1 MKNKCIGCGAILQC
15 DDNKSFGY
23 IPKNK
28 FGNAKYCERCF
39 KITHY
44 NEKLIIP
51 LENINE
57 YIIKEVNSN
66 PKHVFF
72 MIDLLNI
79 SEETINTFKQIECPK
94 TLIISKLDI
103 IPKSIKETLI
113 ISWLEKTYDI
123 KDQISFISTK
133 KNINTKTI
141 LWTLKALNKKEAYI
155 LGYTNAGK
163 STLINKISD
172 QNEIKDK
179 RITTSLIPNTTIDFI
194 EIPINEYTLFDS
206 PGFTLNNSLYDDNE
220 VTLMNRILPK
230 NTIKPITEQT
240 KSNTSLLIENKMR
253 INCKSKNSFTF
264 YMSNTIN
271 LEKVFEKNTKFTD
284 LEEKEYKIPSNS
296 DLVIKGLGFINIKKD
311 CTISI
316 NTNHH
321 DLIEIR
327 PSMYGD
333 DKDE

>member
-1 MKNKCIGCGAILQC
+1 MNNKCIGCGAVLQC
-15 DDNKSFGY
+15 DDNKAFGY

-28 FGNAKYCERCF
+28 FGNANYCERCF

-51 LENINE
+51 LENIND

-72 MIDLLNI
+72 MVDLLNI
-79 SEETINTFKQIECPK
+79 SEETLSTFKRIECPK

-103 IPKSIKETLI
+103 IPKSIKEPLI

-141 LWTLKALNKKEAYI
+141 LWTLKALNKEEAYI

-172 QNEIKDK
+172 QNEITDRK
-179 RITTSLIPNTTIDFI
+179 ITTSLIPNTTIDFI
-194 EIPINEYTLFDS
+194 KLNIKEYTLYDS
-206 PGFTLNNSLYDDNE
+206 PGFTLTNSLYKDNE

-230 NTIKPITEQT
+230 STIKPITEQT
-240 KSNTSLLIENKMR
+240 KSNTSLIIENKMR
-253 INCKSKNSFTF
+253 INCNSKNSFTF
-264 YMSNTIN
+264 YMSNSIN
-271 LEKVFEKNTKFTD
+271 MDKVFEKNTKFTD
-284 LEEKEYKIPSNS
+284 LPLKEYHIPTNS
-296 DLVIKGLGFINIKKD
+296 DLVIKGLGFINIKKE
-311 CTISI
+311 CNITI
-316 NTNHH
+316 NTEYH

-333 DKDE
+333 DNNE